1 MRQKLYNFTTRSI
14 KLFFYFLFTLAFIF
28 ALTSPN
34 LILGDNHINGIGTTI
49 VTTVILIIA
58 FVIGLTL
65 YISPGAQLFA
75 HRVFVEQR
83 WHTATYCFLL
93 AIFAQAFLITFI
105 HPAIGFDTSAVHN
118 AIRNPNTIANI
129 GYFSVNPNNLDL
141 LLIQHWVAQQFH
153 QTSWLF
159 FDIVTTFLVDL
170 SAVLNILSIAAI
182 NKDRVPTGLY
192 IHALWLVCF
201 PSILVPYTD
210 TWALPFV
217 SAYLLCYCVTAYS
230 TAPKLLKGITA
241 LLFGIFAVAAYFI
254 KPSSLIPVIAIA
266 IIEVIHLLLYP
277 RKHQWWWIMLLAI
290 FFVGSTAGSYHVE
303 QQIVKNQ
310 TLIRIYS
317 FRAKPMVHF
326 INMGLSGHGGYNAH
340 DSLVM
345 VSTMSK
351 KKRIAYSEN
360 SIKKRLKKM
369 GPTGYLKFLFMKHRY
384 NTADSSFG
392 WAMQDDA
399 LVGNPP
405 PTKKPG
411 IRRTIQEFIYL
422 YGNNLGDFRF
432 MTQIWWVL
440 GLGLILFAWR
450 DNRKVLQVL
459 RLAILGGF
467 LFLLGFE
474 GGRTRYLIQFLPVF
488 LLLATLGFT
497 AATQE
502 FKHWFGWMGA
512 ASRPDKSSSSAPTS
526 TKKPL
531 ESK

>member
-1 MRQKLYNFTTRSI
+1 MREKLYKFNSRAI
-14 KLFFYFLFTLAFIF
+14 KLLFYFLFTLAFVF

-34 LILGDNHINGIGTTI
+34 LILGDNHINGIGTTM

-58 FVIGLTL
+58 FAIGLTL
-65 YISPGAQLFA
+65 YISPRAQHWAYWLFIT
-75 HRVFVEQR
+75 QR
-83 WHTATYCFLL
+83 WRTSVWCFLIALL
-93 AIFAQAFLITFI
+93 AQIILITYI

-141 LLIQHWVAQQFH
+141 LLMQHWVATQFH
-153 QTSWLF
+153 QSSWFF
-159 FDIVTTFLVDL
+159 FDIVTTVMVDT
-170 SAVLNILSIAAI
+170 SALLNLLSIAAVDQS
-182 NKDRVPTGLY
+182 KVPFGFYL
-192 IHALWLVCF
+192 HAAWLLMF

-241 LLFGIFAVAAYFI
+241 LLFGIFAVTAYFI
-254 KPSSLIPVIAIA
+254 KPSALIPVIAII
-266 IIEVIHLLLYP
+266 IIEVIHLLHP
-277 RKHQWWWIMLLAI
+277 QKRQWWWIFLVAL
-290 FFVGSTAGSYHVE
+290 FLVGSTATSYHFE
-303 QQIVKNQ
+303 QQIVKHQ

-317 FRAKPMVHF
+317 FRAKPMIHF
-326 INMGLSGHGGYNAH
+326 INMGMSGHGGYNAH

-351 KKRIAYSEN
+351 KKRIEYSEN

-369 GPTGYLKFLFMKHRY
+369 GVSGYLAFLYNKHRY

-411 IRRTIQEFIYL
+411 IRHVIQEFIYL
-422 YGNNLGDFRF
+422 YGNNLGDFHF
-432 MTQIWWVL
+432 LSQIWWVL
-440 GLGLILFAWR
+440 WLGLILFAWR
-450 DNRKVLQVL
+450 DNRKVIQVM

-467 LFLLGFE
+467 LFLLAFE

-488 LLLATLGFT
+488 LLLATLGFD
-497 AATQE
+497 AARKE
-502 FKHWFGWMGA
+502 FIHWFGWMGQH
-512 ASRPDKSSSSAPTS
+512 SRAQTADQSAIDAHDD
-526 TKKPL
+526 
-531 ESK
+531 